1 MTGGYNILAHL
12 MGAYPELSI
21 FRRFGA
27 LNARNIL
34 YFQAE
39 LTDLEN
45 KLHAAEKADLE
56 SGHVDRKIYSR
67 DWRTLSESV
76 DAADGNGSQWEIFLR
91 IREKLREYSTS
102 VVGFIQIKQK
112 FDTAQTQR
120 YFN

>member
-39 LTDLEN
+39 LADLEN